1 MAGEVVVEPREG
13 DAEHV
18 NGKGAQRRPRSP
30 RKVSRATAETPTTKP
45 KSKPGHK
52 VDKSGKFEFGGDFG
66 TLAMMIIFPILMYYL
81 WICSTFYGGALEWKK
96 GSETWLAFL
105 DRMVGH
111 VAKVHLPVRGQLS

>member
-1 MAGEVVVEPREG
+1 MKPPEG

-18 NGKGAQRRPRSP
+18 DGGGVERRSRST
-30 RKVSRATAETPTTKP
+30 RKASRTTAETTTPTKP

-66 TLAMMIIFPILMYYL
+66 TLAMMIIFPVLMYYL

-111 VAKVHLPVRGQLS
+111 VTNVPSLVRGQLG